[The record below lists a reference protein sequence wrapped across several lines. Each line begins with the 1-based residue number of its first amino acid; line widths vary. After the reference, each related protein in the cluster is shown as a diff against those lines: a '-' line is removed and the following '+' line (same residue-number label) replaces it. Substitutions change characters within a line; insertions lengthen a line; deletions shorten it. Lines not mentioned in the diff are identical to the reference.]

1 MGKRFNPV
9 LNKRYKAVDIV
20 KVALGQNS
28 VETGTSNPVD
38 LFHQAYFICY
48 NSGSCDTGATKSME
62 IVRPLTGR
70 FVRQTVVMRASG
82 HYWDGDMGG
91 LLIRYAE
98 KAAEKGQTWRAVPVI
113 VREYPLI
120 EFHDFWTGTGVDY
133 VGSTIFSSDRAIT
146 GFMDITLKNEGGPE
160 FQCGKFIA
168 AVKGALGT
176 VPLIGPY
183 IATGFDVS

>member
-120 EFHDFWTGTGVDY
+120 EFHDFWPCDNWLYGYHIEERRRPRVPVWEIY
-133 VGSTIFSSDRAIT
+133 SCCERCVGYRTSYRSLYRNWI
-146 GFMDITLKNEGGPE
+146 
-160 FQCGKFIA
+160 
-168 AVKGALGT
+168 
-176 VPLIGPY
+176 
-183 IATGFDVS
+183 